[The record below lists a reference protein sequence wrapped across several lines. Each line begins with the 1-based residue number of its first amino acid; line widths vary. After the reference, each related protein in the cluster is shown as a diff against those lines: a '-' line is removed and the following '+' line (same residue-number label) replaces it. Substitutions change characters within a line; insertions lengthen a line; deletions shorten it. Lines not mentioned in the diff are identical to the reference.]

1 MDETRVVR
9 ARRES
14 LERAVTPG
22 RRRVLISGM
31 SAMALLL
38 SGRSARA
45 QSQAEPAPAVT
56 LDTVRQIARDLAKSP
71 FQPPAAQ
78 PGPLSKL
85 SYDDWRKIR
94 YRFEKAIWLNDPA
107 PFKLEFFHPGFL
119 QGGRIEVDL
128 VDGPTVSRVAFDRA
142 MFDYGDVKLPDSVW
156 KDIGF
161 AGFRIHHP
169 LNTNSPRDEVI
180 AFLGASYFRAIGKG
194 QVYGLSARGLAI
206 NTGLRSGEEFP
217 LFRRFWIVKP
227 AADAPILQFYALLDS
242 QSLTGAYGF
251 KLRPGDVTL
260 LDVQAELFPR
270 RAVEKLGLAP
280 LTSMFLFGEAGRG
293 RFRDFRPEVHDSDGL
308 QLQNGD
314 GEWLW
319 RPLDNP
325 KALSLTSFGLEN
337 PRGFGL
343 LQRDRNF
350 DHYQDLEA
358 MYQARPSAW
367 VEPGEG
373 WGKGRVEL
381 LELPA
386 DREIYDNV
394 VSFWVRDPPAQGGAS
409 IPFSYRL
416 SWALDQVAQPPGGR
430 VVATRL
436 APEGDDRKTRFILD
450 FSGGPLG
457 GLREDAQVD
466 GVVTARGGNA
476 GSIVTQRNPFV
487 SGIRLM
493 FDVRRDGDAPV
504 ELRAF
509 LRNADRVLTETWTY
523 AWQG

>member
-1 MDETRVVR
+1 MTGK
-9 ARRES
+9 S
-14 LERAVTPG
+14 ERDASAPPVKAGPG
-22 RRRVLISGM
+22 RRRVLLSGL
-31 SAMALLL
+31 SGLALLAA
-38 SGRSARA
+38 GRGLARA
-45 QSQAEPAPAVT
+45 ESAPPPPPSVT
-56 LDTVRQIARDLAKSP
+56 LDTVRQIARDLAKSD
-71 FQPPAAQ
+71 FKPPAPQ
-78 PGPLSKL
+78 PDPLAKL

-94 YRFEKAIWLNDPA
+94 YRFEKAIWLDDPS
-107 PFKLEFFHPGFL
+107 PFKLEFFHPGHL
-119 QGGRIEVDL
+119 QGSRIEVDL
-128 VDGPTVSRVAFDRA
+128 VDGPTVTRVAFDRA

-161 AGFRIHHP
+161 AGFRIHHA

-206 NTGLRSGEEFP
+206 NTALRSGEEFP

-227 AADAPILQFYALLDS
+227 AADAPTLQFYALLDS

-251 KLRPGDVTL
+251 KLRPGDVTQL
-260 LDVQAELFPR
+260 EVEAELFLR
-270 RAVEKLGLAP
+270 RPVEKLGLAP
-280 LTSMFLFGEAGRG
+280 LTSMFLFGEGG
-293 RFRDFRPEVHDSDGL
+293 SGPFRDFRPEVHDSDGL
-308 QLQNGD
+308 QLQNGS

-319 RPLDNP
+319 RPLRNP
-325 KALSLTSFGLEN
+325 QALSLSGFALEN

-343 LQRDRNF
+343 LQRDRDF

-358 MYQARPSAW
+358 MYQARPTAW

-386 DREIYDNV
+386 DREIYDNIA
-394 VSFWVRDPPAQGGAS
+394 SYWVGDKPAQGGAS
-409 IPFSYRL
+409 VPFSYRL
-416 SWALDQVAQPPGGR
+416 SWALDQIAQPPGGR
-430 VVATRL
+430 VVATRM
-436 APEGDDRKTRFILD
+436 APEADARKMRFILD

-457 GLREDAQVD
+457 GLRPDAPVE
-466 GVVTARGGNA
+466 GVVTARGGTA
-476 GSIVTQRNPFV
+476 GSIITQRNPFV
-487 SGIRLM
+487 NGQRLI
-493 FDVRRDGDAPV
+493 FDVHRDGDGPV

-509 LRNADRVLTETWTY
+509 LRNADQVMTETWTY